1 MLQEMSTSYSPVEVS
16 QSMQKKEFTLVSQ
29 QSFEPQVSLPC
40 ADQSRLCQPMK
51 FLTGLEFVSCISSEM
66 RQCLK
71 EEKSSS
77 FVAKIYLRNFNT
89 VKKNTT

>member
-40 ADQSRLCQPMK
+40 AA
-51 FLTGLEFVSCISSEM
+51 FVN
-66 RQCLK
+66 LW
-71 EEKSSS
+71 
-77 FVAKIYLRNFNT
+77 NF
-89 VKKNTT
+89 